1 MDLHHVNDLAGIALV
16 LLSFF
21 ALGVVLAEFRQPV
34 RAPVKGKQ
42 PVSPLF
48 EMAVLVLCVV
58 VVVFLATAD
67 WHAPQRA
74 ARPLAYC
81 GLAIAAALGA
91 QSWQRELR

>member
-1 MDLHHVNDLAGIALV
+1 MDQHHLNYLAGVALV
-16 LLSFF
+16 VLSFF
-21 ALGVVLAEFRQPV
+21 ALGVVLADFRHPV
-34 RAPVKGKQ
+34 RAPVKGKRR
-42 PVSPLF
+42 VSPLF
-48 EMAVLVLCVV
+48 EMAVLVLCAV

>member
-1 MDLHHVNDLAGIALV
+1 MDLHHTNDLAGVALV
-16 LLSFF
+16 VLSFF
-21 ALGVVLAEFRQPV
+21 ALGVVLADFRQPA

-42 PVSPLF
+42 RASPLF
-48 EMAVLVLCVV
+48 EMSVLVLCVV

-67 WHAPQRA
+67 WHSPQRA

-91 QSWQRELR
+91 QTWQRELR

>member
-1 MDLHHVNDLAGIALV
+1 MDLHRLNDLAGVALV

-21 ALGVVLAEFRQPV
+21 ALGVVLADFRQPL
-34 RAPVKGKQ
+34 RAPVKGKHQ
-42 PVSPLF
+42 ASPMF
-48 EMAVLVLCVV
+48 EMAVLVMCAV

-81 GLAIAAALGA
+81 GIAIAAAIGA